1 MVASELMVAVLAVHQ
16 SSSVVAMHQSKAAVW
31 HRQLLLLDIHFPSSL
46 LPQASC
52 SSQPCSQQP
61 HQCLDNSQ
69 VWGLGIEVHEV
80 PAGMALGCCR
90 QCCNLFL
97 FGAGRIAYSS
107 IHKIILCQHLRS
119 IRTGELGTAVL
130 VVCVDESLFELLL
143 LLPAME
149 SCWSVCAFVGLDQ
162 SFQSH
167 IFPAAGG
174 VKLRAASV
182 VVTLHALDCFQPLLV
197 VLHCNLLLVVT
208 HMNQLPGCH

>member
-1 MVASELMVAVLAVHQ
+1 MVASDLMVAVFAVHQ

-31 HRQLLLLDIHFPSSL
+31 HRQLLLLNIHFPSSL

-52 SSQPCSQQP
+52 SSQPCPQQP

-90 QCCNLFL
+90 QCGIIFL

-119 IRTGELGTAVL
+119 IHIGELGIAVL
-130 VVCVDESLFELLL
+130 VVCVDECLCERLQLF
-143 LLPAME
+143 PAM
-149 SCWSVCAFVGLDQ
+149 
-162 SFQSH
+162 
-167 IFPAAGG
+167 
-174 VKLRAASV
+174 AS
-182 VVTLHALDCFQPLLV
+182 
-197 VLHCNLLLVVT
+197 
-208 HMNQLPGCH
+208 G